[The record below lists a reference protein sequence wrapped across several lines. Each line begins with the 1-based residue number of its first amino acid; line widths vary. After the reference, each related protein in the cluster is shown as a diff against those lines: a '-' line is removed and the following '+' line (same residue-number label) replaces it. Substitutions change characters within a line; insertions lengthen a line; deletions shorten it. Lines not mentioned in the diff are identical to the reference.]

1 MFKLWRSNVEIGQAK
16 DDQLLLVCIPQELT
30 RELVAEKLPALYAHL
45 TNNCVDIAVI
55 TFNWLLAAFVD
66 ALPTEVS
73 CSWLL
78 W

>member
-1 MFKLWRSNVEIGQAK
+1 MCYST
-16 DDQLLLVCIPQELT
+16 PQELT
-30 RELVAEKLPALYAHL
+30 RELVAEKLPTLYAHL

-73 CSWLL
+73 EVIMILNHCEITQDNAPNL
-78 W
+78 